1 MNRQHFDSVFVTS
14 KLVPLIKSVWLDF
27 FLLLRYINL
36 KFHTYRHVFLN
47 HDQVLIRKGLFK
59 VQC

>member
-47 HDQVLIRKGLFK
+47 HD
-59 VQC
+59 